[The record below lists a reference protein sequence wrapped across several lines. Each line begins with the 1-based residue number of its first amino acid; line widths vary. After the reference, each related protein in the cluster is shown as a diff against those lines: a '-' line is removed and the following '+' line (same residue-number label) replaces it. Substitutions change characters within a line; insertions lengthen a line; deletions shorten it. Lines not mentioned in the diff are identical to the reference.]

1 MVVKRIILI
10 MINYFG
16 ETADRRRQ
24 CIKPF
29 QPNVAFHIDTSHL
42 ICNANKMTGFYKEC
56 NNERKCVKPYI
67 QPESLSEF
75 LAITNL
81 RNAASRV

>member
-1 MVVKRIILI
+1 

-16 ETADRRRQ
+16 EIADRRRQ
-24 CIKPF
+24 CIKPS
-29 QPNVAFHIDTSHL
+29 VAFHIDTSHL
-42 ICNANKMTGFYKEC
+42 ICNANKMTGFYMEC

-81 RNAASRV
+81 RNAASRI